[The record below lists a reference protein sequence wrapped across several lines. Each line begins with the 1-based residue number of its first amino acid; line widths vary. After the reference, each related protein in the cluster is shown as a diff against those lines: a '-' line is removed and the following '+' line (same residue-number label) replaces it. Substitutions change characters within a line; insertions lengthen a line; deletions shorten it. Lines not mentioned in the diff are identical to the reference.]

1 MILRNYRAL
10 VHEGQ
15 QDAFT
20 KFLKEIALPTLD
32 KHDGMISL
40 TMGWPYDVNPR
51 MFSMIMIWRDL
62 DALIGFTGPDWQNT
76 VVHPSEAHLL
86 EASFVDHF
94 KTDAQDGA

>member
-1 MILRNYRAL
+1 
-10 VHEGQ
+10 
-15 QDAFT
+15 
-20 KFLKEIALPTLD
+20 
-32 KHDGMISL
+32 
-40 TMGWPYDVNPR
+40 